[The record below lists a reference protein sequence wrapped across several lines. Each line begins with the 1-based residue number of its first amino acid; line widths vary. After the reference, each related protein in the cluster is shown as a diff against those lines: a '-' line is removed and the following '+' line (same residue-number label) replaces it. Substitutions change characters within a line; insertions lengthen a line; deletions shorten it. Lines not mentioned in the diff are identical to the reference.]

1 MVKQLSSNRLTQ
13 YESYKYLKKIN
24 INKFGIAR
32 FKEWENLKS
41 FLIQAKTQDLLEF
54 EYNEVNNH
62 LERLFIITNSMKNT
76 YK

>member
-1 MVKQLSSNRLTQ
+1 MVKQLSFNRLT
-13 YESYKYLKKIN
+13 YFESQKHLKKIN
-24 INKFGIAR
+24 INKFGICR

-41 FLIQAKTQDLLEF
+41 FLIQSETQNFLEF

-62 LERLFIITNSMKNT
+62 FERLFIITNSMKNT

>member
-1 MVKQLSSNRLTQ
+1 MTYS
-13 YESYKYLKKIN
+13 ESQKYLKRLN
-24 INKFGIAR
+24 IQKFGICR
-32 FKEWENLKS
+32 FKEWNNLES
-41 FLIQAKTQDLLEF
+41 FLVQAKKEGLLEF

>member
-1 MVKQLSSNRLTQ
+1 MVKQLSFNRLT
-13 YESYKYLKKIN
+13 YFESYKYLKKIN
-24 INKFGIAR
+24 IKKFGICR

-41 FLIQAKTQDLLEF
+41 FLIQSEDFLEF

>member
-1 MVKQLSSNRLTQ
+1 MTQ

-24 INKFGIAR
+24 INKFGICK
-32 FKEWENLKS
+32 FKEWDNLKS
-41 FLIQAKTQDLLEF
+41 FLIQAKTRDLLEF
-54 EYNEVNNH
+54 EYNEINNH

>member
-1 MVKQLSSNRLTQ
+1 M
-13 YESYKYLKKIN
+13 E
-24 INKFGIAR
+24 A
-32 FKEWENLKS
+32 KEN
-41 FLIQAKTQDLLEF
+41 DLLEF

>member
-1 MVKQLSSNRLTQ
+1 MT
-13 YESYKYLKKIN
+13 YFESQKYLKRLN
-24 INKFGIAR
+24 IKKFGICR
-32 FKEWENLKS
+32 FKEWDNLKS
-41 FLIQAKTQDLLEF
+41 FLMEAKENDLLEF

>member
-1 MVKQLSSNRLTQ
+1 MT
-13 YESYKYLKKIN
+13 YFESQKYLKRLN
-24 INKFGIAR
+24 IKKFGIGR
-32 FKEWENLKS
+32 FKEWDNLKD
-41 FLIQAKTQDLLEF
+41 FLMQAKEKDLLEF

>member
-1 MVKQLSSNRLTQ
+1 MT
-13 YESYKYLKKIN
+13 YFESQKYLKRLN
-24 INKFGIAR
+24 IKKFGICR
-32 FKEWENLKS
+32 FKEWDNLKS
-41 FLIQAKTQDLLEF
+41 FLIKANTNYLLEF

>member
-1 MVKQLSSNRLTQ
+1 M
-13 YESYKYLKKIN
+13 E
-24 INKFGIAR
+24 A
-32 FKEWENLKS
+32 KEND
-41 FLIQAKTQDLLEF
+41 ILEF